1 MNDER
6 LENLKQ
12 KNIEIL
18 KAEIGALLFN
28 LGKTHVGFSG
38 WRKHFCTVENNFT
51 EEDFIE
57 EYGYKTFT
65 RYKGYY
71 TIKNQNKETPFK
83 IDLKSIDDKLLEFF
97 NVKINLNK
105 FEDTKIVNIIY
116 GNAIET
122 IAKEEN
128 INNDVIELVNGI
140 FFRGCENINSGIDK
154 GQPPESQQLRT
165 PWISNA
171 FGSFKE
177 DVSFYMLDRQRICF
191 FNKLANKINRLNE
204 EIKDFSE
211 DDWIE
216 LRNFIVNEI
225 KNWYSHLLS
234 DSRFPINDVTLWDQ
248 AYMTAS
254 LFKASLAAMILE
266 DSKIKEY
273 KENHQKIKWSILGVQ
288 YDKLGLAEKV
298 LKPYFVDW
306 YRVAVK
312 KIDAKIKEIVEID
325 YALGNEI
332 YRDETGIYFIVPENI
347 GEKSGDGYNLELS
360 ADFCE
365 LKEKIVNAFKEIEL
379 DEDKHEIFESEF
391 MPSIFVTKPSRGTMN
406 IAYLL
411 DNSRSNFLKSI
422 YSKAFIDRCKK
433 ESNNSENYDGLCQIC
448 RLKLGKKKEDFVICD
463 QCDKR
468 RISRLHNWIENIN
481 GETIWTGDLQDK
493 NGRIALVTVK
503 FELKEWLNGN
513 MLNTILAIID
523 DWNSKK
529 EELEKN
535 LRIKK
540 GNVLNKTMLKNLI
553 STEGIEYTLQNYTD
567 ILLTERTI
575 GDRWEKFMKNKLENN
590 INFNE
595 NKIEWKQLKN
605 NQQHYKDIAE
615 ILLQFLLRKNPSP
628 ARFRRIWETTEEF
641 FIEIKNDLK
650 KLIGIEDWRAKRIV
664 WENVVNDERYKS
676 KEYTYKGLD
685 FWVNEKGDVYLISS
699 IEQAIPII
707 GNIKEKDSFEK
718 ITEKIKEDKKDWIK
732 EFTLEEYDTKK
743 ATNIKLNN
751 SKVKYESYLPYLSI
765 IDPTPISW
773 QFIIPAEYLP
783 NIIDKIQE
791 KYKKNFKYVVG
802 KLPLHIGVVI
812 QDYKKP
818 LYIGLKA
825 LRKIRRDIT
834 SWEDI
839 RKEVDYQNFKRIQR
853 KYLENGNSKETNN
866 PQNYYSLYPLK
877 IKNETN
883 EKEYSNTY
891 EFYIQPDKEMK
902 RKLILVDGMLDSQ
915 NEDYKGIELEI
926 YPNTIDFEFLDT
938 NIRRNDIYYKD
949 GKRILEEKSNRPYTW
964 EEWENFKR
972 FKDYFFDE
980 KDTKKQKINKLNNMV
995 SLIYSKT
1002 KDWEGNDESLKKLM
1016 LSAFVNTFELNGKD
1030 ERTGQEKR
1038 DCFARLFGEGM
1049 TWEKLETMHEDEFN
1063 KLLWKF
1069 IDMYEFWHK
1078 ALKKF

>member
-105 FEDTKIVNIIY
+105 IKDTKIVNIIY
-116 GNAIET
+116 GNAIEE

-154 GQPPESQQLRT
+154 GQPPEKNELEKL
-165 PWISNA
+165 WISNA

-177 DVSFYMLDRQRICF
+177 DVSIYMLDRQRICF
-191 FNKLANKINRLNE
+191 FNKLANKINRLNK

-211 DDWIE
+211 EDWIN
-216 LRNFIVNEI
+216 LRNFVINEI
-225 KNWYSHLLS
+225 KSWYSHLLS

-254 LFKASLAAMILE
+254 LFKASLAAMVLE
-266 DSKIKEY
+266 DSNVNEY
-273 KENHQKIKWSILGVQ
+273 KNNPQKIKWSILGVQ
-288 YDKLGLAEKV
+288 YDKLGLAEKA

-379 DEDKHEIFESEF
+379 DEDKHEIFENEF

-411 DNSRSNFLKSI
+411 ENSRDNFLKSV
-422 YSKAFIDRCKK
+422 YSKNFIDKCKE
-433 ESNNSENYDGLCQIC
+433 ESNNAKNYDGLCQIC
-448 RLKLGKKKEDFVICD
+448 RLKLGIKKEDFVICD

-468 RISRLHNWIENIN
+468 RISRFHNWIENIN
-481 GETIWTGDLQDK
+481 GETIWTGELQDK

-553 STEGIEYTLQNYTD
+553 STEGIKYTLQNYTD

-743 ATNIKLNN
+743 ATNIKLGN

-765 IDPTPISW
+765 IDPTPVSW

-791 KYKKNFKYVVG
+791 KYKEHFKYVVG

-866 PQNYYSLYPLK
+866 PQNYYSLYPIK
-877 IKNETN
+877 MKNETN
-883 EKEYSNTY
+883 QKEHSNAY
-891 EFYIQPDKEMK
+891 EFYIQPHGEMK
-902 RKLILVDGMLDSQ
+902 RKLIVIDGMSDLQ
-915 NEDYKGIELEI
+915 GEEYKEVKLEI

-938 NIRRNDIYYKD
+938 NIRRNDIYYEK
-949 GKRILEEKSNRPYTW
+949 GKRILGEKHNRPYTW
-964 EEWENFKR
+964 EEWEDFKR
-972 FKDYFFDE
+972 FRDYFYND
-980 KDTKKQKINKLNNMV
+980 KDNRKQNINKLNNII
-995 SLIYSKT
+995 SLIYSKI
-1002 KDWEGNDESLKKLM
+1002 KDWEGNDESLRKLM

-1030 ERTGQEKR
+1030 DQTSKEKR
-1038 DCFARLFGEGM
+1038 DYFARLFGEGM
-1049 TWEKLETMHEDEFN
+1049 TWEKLESMKKNEFN
-1063 KLLWKF
+1063 KLLWRF